1 MRARLTAGE
10 RARTGNAGPTEE
22 TRLAAT
28 AAHATA
34 GKKSLDAE
42 IGLNHN
48 EKMSDAEREPTIRKV
63 ADRLAPR
70 FPATPRHRIEGIV
83 AEEYD
88 SLETGRIRIYI
99 PTLIENSARTR
110 LHREL
115 KN

>member
-1 MRARLTAGE
+1 MT
-10 RARTGNAGPTEE
+10 P
-22 TRLAAT
+22 
-28 AAHATA
+28 
-34 GKKSLDAE
+34 KSA
-42 IGLNHN
+42 LNHN
-48 EKMSDAEREPTIRKV
+48 EKVSDAEREPTIRKV

-88 SLETGRIRIYI
+88 ALETGRIRIYI

-115 KN
+115 NN